1 MPDTVAISPIV
12 KPISIK
18 YPNKAVPKAVANT
31 ISAVVRALMDPRYL
45 TPYNSAQVEDPNI
58 FANPFEIPT
67 NPKNTNAVRRLS
79 KKIKTK
85 AENNNGIFMN
95 INNFLLVNLTIKK
108 PDKNKVSTEKIE
120 YDINDWAIT

>member
-1 MPDTVAISPIV
+1 MNIYVPDTVAISPTV

-31 ISAVVRALMDPRYL
+31 INAVVSALIDPRYF

-67 NPKNTNAVRRLS
+67 NPKKTNAVIGVS
-79 KKIKTK
+79 KKGKIITDNKSGIFIKT
-85 AENNNGIFMN
+85 
-95 INNFLLVNLTIKK
+95 NNFLLVNLSIKN
-108 PDKNKVSTEKIE
+108 PEKNKVIKEKIE
-120 YDINDWAIT
+120 

>member
-1 MPDTVAISPIV
+1 MNIYVPDTVAISPTV

-31 ISAVVRALMDPRYL
+31 ISAVVSALIDPRYF

-67 NPKNTNAVRRLS
+67 NPKNIKAVIEVS
-79 KKIKTK
+79 KRIKTMTANK
-85 AENNNGIFMN
+85 RGIF
-95 INNFLLVNLTIKK
+95 I
-108 PDKNKVSTEKIE
+108 
-120 YDINDWAIT
+120 